1 MGLNLKAWHMQNLEY
16 FRSYVNLEGFIEKK
30 LLTYSQLLIFRSV
43 PFDVKIYILQDLRFR
58 LEVRE
63 VILYLL
69 LLRFDKNLKPKV
81 K

>member
-1 MGLNLKAWHMQNLEY
+1 MQNLEY

-43 PFDVKIYILQDLRFR
+43 LFDVKIYILQDLRFR